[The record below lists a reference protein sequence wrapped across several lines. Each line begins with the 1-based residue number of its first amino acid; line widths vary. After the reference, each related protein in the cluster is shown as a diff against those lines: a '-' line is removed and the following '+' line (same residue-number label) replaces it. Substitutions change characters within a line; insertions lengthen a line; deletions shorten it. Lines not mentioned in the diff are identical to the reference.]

1 MNIQE
6 FLNKNGFNLKVDNVI
21 GIKTLQ
27 AAYDYVNNCRI
38 KLGYPIEKT
47 MINGIR
53 TDYKLSNTFDDFIV
67 ITKNDKTYVYNATT
81 TPGNYYIY
89 NPVTVGGI
97 TGTAILQ
104 PGYYK
109 NSHTFVT
116 ATDWKTLWL
125 GMPYFKQTG
134 KVKIYRDNTKDDKI
148 DTIIKTE
155 GYFGINIHHMGIG
168 NFINNWSAG
177 CQGTSKNDWEKIVP
191 LFAKDEV
198 ISYCLI
204 QA

>member
-1 MNIQE
+1 MIQE
-6 FLNKNGFNLKVDNVI
+6 FFNTKGYNLKVDNVI
-21 GIKTLQ
+21 GEQTCNV
-27 AAYDYVNNCRI
+27 ASDYVINQRI
-38 KLGYPIEKT
+38 NLGYPIEPV
-47 MINGIR
+47 MITSIR
-53 TDYKLSNTFDDFIV
+53 TDNALSNTFDDIFV
-67 ITKNDKTYVYNATT
+67 ITKNNKTYVYACTT
-81 TPGNYYIY
+81 TPGDFYIF
-89 NPVTVGGI
+89 NPLTVGGI
-97 TGTAILQ
+97 TGTAILK

-116 ATDWKTLWL
+116 AANWKTLWL

-134 KVKIYRDNTKDDKI
+134 KVSIYRDNIKDRNL
-148 DTIIKTE
+148 DTNIETE

-177 CQGTSKNDWEKIVP
+177 CQGMLKSDWSKVVP
-191 LFAKDEV
+191 LFNNGEI